1 MIEYVAFLRGINVGG
16 KKLIKMEAL
25 SRVFERSGFKNV
37 RTFIQSGNVIFD
49 AAEANTELLTNKIEK
64 KILKS
69 FGEDVTVVL
78 QTVAEL
84 EKIVRRNPFKK
95 VKPDADVMMF
105 VVFLSTEPNSRPKLP
120 LISATENL
128 EVFAIKD
135 RAAFILCHRKKNG
148 WFGFP
153 NNFIEKQLGVS
164 ATTRNWTTVRKI
176 VARANSGLCPN

>member
-1 MIEYVAFLRGINVGG
+1 M
-16 KKLIKMEAL
+16 
-25 SRVFERSGFKNV
+25 
-37 RTFIQSGNVIFD
+37 
-49 AAEANTELLTNKIEK
+49 
-64 KILKS
+64 
-69 FGEDVTVVL
+69 
-78 QTVAEL
+78 
-84 EKIVRRNPFKK
+84 
-95 VKPDADVMMF
+95 
-105 VVFLSTEPNSRPKLP
+105 TEPNSRPKLP